1 MRINL
6 QDKKLLNIIEGKL
19 DVRLN
24 DLALKLRRIEN
35 DIRLI
40 NSKLNQMKQGESQ

>member
-24 DLALKLRRIEN
+24 ALALKLRRIEN

-40 NSKLNQMKQGESQ
+40 NSKLNQMKQGE